1 MNAKRVVL
9 AACVWRVATGVMM
22 KSVENLKIDTQ
33 DYHTLASDAEG
44 ARTPISA
51 AERAGVRRAHLDC
64 SCHTH
69 NCWRTSTLR
78 AADIAAITAPARA
91 LRQYGKAAIQDWTE
105 GRGGTS

>member
-1 MNAKRVVL
+1 MNAKHVVR

-22 KSVENLKIDTQ
+22 KSVEKSEDRHNTFF
-33 DYHTLASDAEG
+33 ASDAEG

-78 AADIAAITAPARA
+78 AADIAAITASARA
-91 LRQYGKAAIQDWTE
+91 LRQHGKATIQDWTD